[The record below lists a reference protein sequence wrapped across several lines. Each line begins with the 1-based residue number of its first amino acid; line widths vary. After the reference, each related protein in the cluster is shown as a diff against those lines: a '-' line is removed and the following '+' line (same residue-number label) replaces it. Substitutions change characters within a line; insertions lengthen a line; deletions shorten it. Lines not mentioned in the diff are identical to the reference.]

1 MIINIDKRGIWCS
14 DDKSAETKLNIN
26 HDEVNFNN
34 DIGFCTGGSFNA
46 SPAAYTAGLTM
57 GFSSSLYWVRT
68 GVGPGPRK
76 GDVVTFKIRFTGTRS
91 VSGGGQFQFNLPAV
105 PSGSLLISQ
114 YHATNNAAFT
124 YHGTGLSTAP
134 GDTTGVRYMTIPPS
148 FDQWI
153 STMVEGTFI
162 AASGSL

>member
-57 GFSSSLYWVRT
+57 GFVSSLYWVRT
-68 GVGPGPRK
+68 GVGPAPRK

-91 VSGGGQFQFNLPAV
+91 VMGGGQIQFDLPAV

-114 YHATNNAAFT
+114 YHATNNTAFT

-134 GDTTGVRYMTIPPS
+134 GDTTGVRYMTISPN

>member
-57 GFSSSLYWVRT
+57 GFGSSLYWVRT
-68 GVGPGPRK
+68 GVGPAPRK
-76 GDVVTFKIRFTGTRS
+76 GDVVTFKIRFVGTRS
-91 VSGGGQFQFNLPAV
+91 VMGSGQFAFNLPTV

-124 YHGTGLSTAP
+124 YHGSGLSTVP
-134 GDTTGVRYMTIPPS
+134 GDTTGVRYMTILPN